1 MSAFGVLLP
10 CREASTGK
18 KCQIQTPR
26 AYVFGRVIKVIFDR
40 ADDVYVDVE
49 RKFAEALVRGWPL
62 AMAHGVWLGVM
73 STVAGAH
80 RRSGRAKPAPCCSR
94 AGCRAIR
101 RGRGHGT
108 TCEE

>member
-18 KCQIQTPR
+18 KCQIQTLR

-49 RKFAEALVRGWPL
+49 RKFAEALVRD
-62 AMAHGVWLGVM
+62 
-73 STVAGAH
+73 
-80 RRSGRAKPAPCCSR
+80 
-94 AGCRAIR
+94 
-101 RGRGHGT
+101 
-108 TCEE
+108 